1 MYDNNALRPIESDA
15 EISFCGAIEIA
26 GTITLKTSVMKN
38 GMKELSSP
46 SPIYIAGNVE
56 PNYSPGRFITFEG
69 FSVDETGKQHY
80 MDATVSYRQTVLR
93 CIAYL
98 KRYGGSTCPLVL
110 GKPVWLI
117 HLAGYDDYQCYLLLS
132 CVPVQAHIA
141 GIVDVRY
148 LQFSLLTMS
157 ANRQCMQIPNCCT

>member
-1 MYDNNALRPIESDA
+1 MLLAILICLKSCSTGRELCERADKFTKESDA
-15 EISFCGAIEIA
+15 EISFCGAIEMA
-26 GTITLKTSVMKN
+26 GTITLKASVMKN

-56 PNYSPGRFITFEG
+56 PHYSPGRFITFEG

-98 KRYGGSTCPLVL
+98 KRYGTESRSPTG
-110 GKPVWLI
+110 GEGE
-117 HLAGYDDYQCYLLLS
+117 H
-132 CVPVQAHIA
+132 
-141 GIVDVRY
+141 
-148 LQFSLLTMS
+148 TM
-157 ANRQCMQIPNCCT
+157 ADLHA